1 MHKDTKEALARLE
14 KELLEEE
21 KQEKPVQEPEFPD
34 FSEFDLDLFE
44 EAEPTRV
51 IGNEKKPA
59 PSPAAVYNTDDTDE
73 DLESYSR
80 EVYESRRRVDPMVRM
95 LSVLAV
101 VLTVCIVAVVA
112 WWVLRY
118 GGGVL

>member
-14 KELLEEE
+14 KELLKEE
-21 KQEKPVQEPEFPD
+21 KQEQPVREQEFPD

-44 EAEPTRV
+44 DAEPTMV
-51 IGNEKKPA
+51 SGNKKRPA
-59 PSPAAVYNTDDTDE
+59 PSPAAIYNTDDTDE
-73 DLESYSR
+73 DLEAYSR
-80 EVYESRRRVDPMVRM
+80 EVYESRRRGDSMIRM
-95 LSVLAV
+95 LSILAV
-101 VLTVCIVAVVA
+101 ILTVCIVAAVA